1 MCKCIKMKQ
10 LYIVFFLFL
19 FNLNSYSQLKSSY
32 YELNFIDGKNYVLT
46 MNQSNDLMLQSLKGN
61 ELFIDLKSLNNK
73 QQKIYILSQTLF
85 TAFLGQAITHEEGH
99 RSVLTE
105 LGIGSVSK
113 PFFDKNL
120 VAKVT
125 GVTDET
131 LMNLRETDFPNYMR
145 LHTAGLES
153 DYAYLKKEDH
163 LFNFNEEDYGTIYGD
178 YFARKLGSQ
187 VYYLTLLF
195 KTKVDIKEQDDK
207 ELDRDIVGHD
217 IYGMIRHLHRPK
229 MEFYRYTN
237 FNQLT
242 TEEQKFAKK
251 IGYLSLFNLLNPN
264 IWRGKKTHLTENTM
278 ATPSFSFSLAPF
290 GYFIEENMSL
300 LINNKLKLSPYARQY
315 FNKDNMFLSF
325 GIGLHNYAFKNEKFI
340 LNSNLDLW
348 NQPKDLKFETSTK
361 EFGFSIKNSLGI
373 QFSKWNENKNR
384 AYCNIGISYKTNGF
398 VPEAPSLYDDFRFH
412 LGLILS
418 MQK

>member
-1 MCKCIKMKQ
+1 MKF
-10 LYIVFFLFL
+10 ILFL
-19 FNLNSYSQLKSSY
+19 LFTCLSVAQTKIYNYNLY
-32 YELNFIDGKNYVLT
+32 DGNGYMTT
-46 MNQSNDLMLQSLKGN
+46 MSQSNDLMLNSLRLVGN
-61 ELFIDLKSLNNK
+61 EMDYYSLSRTN
-73 QQKIYILSQTLF
+73 QKIYFNIQTLL

-99 RSVLTE
+99 RSVLSE

-125 GVTDET
+125 GLTDET
-131 LMNLRETDFPNYMR
+131 LINLRNTDFSNFIR

-153 DYAYLKKEDH
+153 DYAYLRKEDH

-187 VYYLTLLF
+187 FYYLTLLL
-195 KTKVDIKEQDDK
+195 KTKVEIKEQDDK

-217 IYGMIRHLHRPK
+217 IYGMIRHLHRPE

-237 FNQLT
+237 YNQLT
-242 TEEQKFAKK
+242 YEEQKYAKK

-264 IWRGKKTHLTENTM
+264 IWRGKKIQLSESTL
-278 ATPSFSFSLAPF
+278 AIPSFSFSLAPF

-300 LINNKLKLSPYARQY
+300 LINNKLKLSPYLRQY

-325 GIGLHNYAFKNEKFI
+325 GIGLHNYTFKNEKFI

-348 NQPKDLKFETSTK
+348 NQPRDLKFETSTK
-361 EFGFSIKNSLGI
+361 ELGFSIKNSFGI
-373 QFSKWNENKNR
+373 QFSKWRENKNK
-384 AYCNIGISYKTNGF
+384 AYCNIGVSYKTNGF
-398 VPEAPSLYDDFRFH
+398 VPESPSLNDDFRFH
-412 LGLILS
+412 LGLVLL

>member
-1 MCKCIKMKQ
+1 MFKYTNKTILLLLIIM
-10 LYIVFFLFL
+10 LFS
-19 FNLNSYSQLKSSY
+19 LNNYSQLKKSY
-32 YELNFIDGKNYVLT
+32 YEFNLIDGKNYVLT
-46 MNQSNDLMLQSLKGN
+46 MNQSNDLMLNSLRS
-61 ELFIDLKSLNNK
+61 IDNLVTLKTFNRK
-73 QQKIYILSQTLF
+73 KKKTYIYSQTLF
-85 TAFLGQAITHEEGH
+85 TALLGQAITHEEGH

-131 LMNLRETDFPNYMR
+131 LINLRNTDFPNYIR

-153 DYAYLKKEDH
+153 DYTYLKKEDH
-163 LFNFNEEDYGTIYGD
+163 LFNFNEEDYGTLYGD
-178 YFARKLGSQ
+178 YFARKFGSQ
-187 VYYLTLLF
+187 FYYLTLLF
-195 KTKVDIKEQDDK
+195 KTKVDIKEQDDS

-217 IYGMIRHLHRPK
+217 IYGMIRHLHRPD

-237 FNQLT
+237 YNQLNP
-242 TEEQKFAKK
+242 EEQKFAKK

-264 IWRGKKTHLTENTM
+264 IWRGKKIHLSENTL

-290 GYFIEENMSL
+290 GYFLEENMSL

-315 FNKDNMFLSF
+315 FNKEHMFLSF
-325 GIGLHNYAFKNEKFI
+325 GIGLHNYTFKNEKFI

-348 NQPKDLKFETSTK
+348 NQPKDLKFETSNN
-361 EFGFSIKNSLGI
+361 ELGFSIKNSLGV
-373 QFSKWNENKNR
+373 QFSKWNENKSR
-384 AYCNIGISYKTNGF
+384 AYCNIGISYKTDGF
-398 VPEAPSLYDDFRFH
+398 VPEAPSLYDDLRFH

>member
-1 MCKCIKMKQ
+1 MLTYKMKL
-10 LYIVFFLFL
+10 LYILFFVFFSL
-19 FNLNSYSQLKSSY
+19 LNSFSQLKSNY
-32 YELNFIDGKNYVLT
+32 YELNLIDGRSYHLT
-46 MNQSNDLMLQSLKGN
+46 MNQSNEIMLQSLRGVSK
-61 ELFIDLKSLNNK
+61 FVDLEKFNNK
-73 QQKIYILSQTLF
+73 ERKVYTLTQTLF
-85 TAFLGQAITHEEGH
+85 TALLGQAITHEEGH

-131 LMNLRETDFPNYMR
+131 LINLRNTDFPNYIR

-153 DYAYLKKEDH
+153 DYAYLKKEDL

-178 YFARKLGSQ
+178 YFARKFGSQ
-187 VYYLTLLF
+187 FYYLTLLF
-195 KTKVDIKEQDDK
+195 KTKVDIKELDDS

-217 IYGMIRHLHRPK
+217 IYGMIRHLHRPD

-237 FNQLT
+237 YNQLT
-242 TEEQKFAKK
+242 PEEQKFAKK

-264 IWRGKKTHLTENTM
+264 IWRGKKIQLSEHTL

-290 GYFIEENMSL
+290 GYFLEENMYL

-325 GIGLHNYAFKNEKFI
+325 GIGLHNYTFKNEKFI

-348 NQPKDLKFETSTK
+348 NQPKELNFETSNK
-361 EFGFSIKNSLGI
+361 EFGFSIKNSLGV

-384 AYCNIGISYKTNGF
+384 AYCNIGISYKTAGF
-398 VPEAPSLYDDFRFH
+398 VPEAPSLYEDFRFH